1 MEIRL
6 PQVAEGADSG
16 TVVNVL
22 VKVGDT
28 VAPNQD
34 LVEVETQKAVVS
46 IPSPAGGQV
55 SQVHVK
61 EGDTVKVG
69 QVLLSLAGVEGAEA
83 SAEPEPPPPP
93 TAAAPPAP
101 APAAPVPAA
110 PVPAAPAPA
119 APVPAAAVVAGA
131 PAFPVVN
138 PEPVAPP
145 GLRKQARNLGID
157 LSRVRGTGRGGR
169 IVVEDVRNYIA
180 ALQALAAR
188 PPVVATAVP
197 APTPAAVPVAKAPP
211 VDFSRW
217 GTVSRQALTPLRRI
231 VSQRM
236 HQSWSTVPHV
246 TQLDNADITEL
257 LALRKKRAPELEKA
271 GARLT
276 LTPFI
281 LEALAKTLRKHPR
294 FNASLEPDGEHLVLK
309 DYVHIGIAV
318 DTEAGL
324 MVPVIRDV
332 DKKGLLELAQETER
346 LAEKTR
352 RRKISPDELQGS
364 SFTISNQGALG
375 GGHFTPIVNHP
386 EVAILGVGRASTTP
400 TWVDGKVEAR
410 QILPL
415 ALSYDHRVVD
425 GADAVR
431 FVRDLVA
438 LLEKPDNGPSKP
450 APSGKKGR

>member
-22 VKVGDT
+22 VKAGET

-61 EGDTVKVG
+61 PGDTVKVG
-69 QVLLSLAGVEGAEA
+69 QLLLSLAGEAGAEA
-83 SAEPEPPPPP
+83 PAEPPPAAPPPPP
-93 TAAAPPAP
+93 PVAA
-101 APAAPVPAA
+101 AAPVPA
-110 PVPAAPAPA
+110 
-119 APVPAAAVVAGA
+119 PAAAPITPMVAAGA
-131 PAFPVVN
+131 PAFPVIN

-188 PPVVATAVP
+188 PPVVAAAAP
-197 APTPAAVPVAKAPP
+197 APAAGTPKAPKAPP

-217 GTVSRQALTPLRRI
+217 GSVSRQPVTPLRRT

-236 HQSWSTVPHV
+236 HESWSTVPHV
-246 TQLDNADITEL
+246 TQLDNADITGL
-257 LALRKKRAPELEKA
+257 LAMRKKRGPELEKA

-281 LEALAKTLRKHPR
+281 LQALAKTLRKHPR
-294 FNASLEPDGEHLVLK
+294 FNASLDPDGEHLVLK

-346 LAEKTR
+346 LAER
-352 RRKISPDELQGS
+352 ARSRKISPDELQGG

-386 EVAILGVGRASTTP
+386 EVAILGLGRANATP
-400 TWVDGKVEAR
+400 LLVDGEIEAR

-438 LLEKPDNGPSKP
+438 LLEKPDPAPSRR